1 MGAILTGAEIIK
13 AVNSGDIEISDF
25 SLDRVGPNSYDLYTG
40 NKYRFY
46 KRHESK
52 PIDPMD
58 PSTYVSVEKNIPSRG
73 MTIYPGELILVASS
87 DRIHTDKY
95 VPMITGRSSIGRLG
109 LSIHQEA
116 GFGDIG
122 FDGCWTFQLTTIYPI
137 RIYPKMRI
145 AQLYFLTA
153 SGDTSILYNGRYNH
167 ADGPVE
173 SRITEIHDS
182 HYKNSMNTK

>member
-1 MGAILTGAEIIK
+1 MGAILTGKEIIR
-13 AVNSGDIEISDF
+13 AVESGEIEISDF
-25 SLDRVGPNSYDLYTG
+25 SLDRIGPNSYDLYTD

-46 KRHESK
+46 NRKEGK
-52 PIDPMD
+52 PIDPKNPD
-58 PSTYVSVEKNIPSRG
+58 TYISVEKSIPSRG
-73 MTIYPGELILVASS
+73 MVIYPGELILVSSS
-87 DRIHTDKY
+87 DRIHTNKY

-122 FDGCWTFQLTTIYPI
+122 FDGHWTFQITTIYPI

-153 SGDTSILYNGRYNH
+153 EGNTEIQYNGRYNH
-167 ADGPVE
+167 AEGPVE
-173 SRITEIHDS
+173 SKISELRDP
-182 HYKNSMNTK
+182 HYQNWMK